1 MPQIFHPS
9 MNTISRVS
17 IFGFVFFVALA
28 GAVGWL
34 LARSPYQTGQRV
46 VVPQPIPF
54 SHEHH
59 VGDIGIDCRFCH
71 DTVESQATAGMPSTE
86 VCLNCHS
93 VLFRDSEMLAEVHT
107 SMESGVPIA
116 WTRVHNL
123 ADYAYFHHGVHVK
136 AGIGCSTC
144 HGEVDEMP
152 LMFRTETLHMEWCLD
167 CHRDPEKYVR
177 PRDRVF
183 DMEWEPGGLS
193 HAEAAE
199 LVDAHDLQNRTQCSY
214 CHR

>member
-9 MNTISRVS
+9 MNTLSRVS

-28 GAVGWL
+28 CGVGWL
-34 LARSPYQTGQRV
+34 LARSPYQTGVGV
-46 VVPQPIPF
+46 VRMQPIPF

-71 DTVESQATAGMPSTE
+71 HTVETQATAGMPSTE

-93 VLFRDSEMLAEVHT
+93 VLFQDSPILELVH
-107 SMESGVPIA
+107 ESERSGRPIE
-116 WTRVHNL
+116 WTRVHDL
-123 ADYAYFHHGVHVK
+123 ADYVYFHHGVHVK
-136 AGIGCSTC
+136 AGIGCASC

-152 LMFRTETLHMEWCLD
+152 LMYRTETLHMEWCLD
-167 CHRDPEKYVR
+167 CHRHPERHVR
-177 PRDRVF
+177 PREAVF
-183 DMEWEPGGLS
+183 DLKWTRDALPAGE
-193 HAEAAE
+193 AER
-199 LVDAHDLQNRTQCSY
+199 LVDAHDVQNRTQCSY